1 MGNWIFFLSPIFEKP
16 LSSIKK
22 KFQRDMVMDNFVY
35 LLYMYLTIYV
45 HFILLSLV
53 DFEKKIFY
61 WLTGTLKNAFFDYTD

>member
-1 MGNWIFFLSPIFEKP
+1 MGLRKKMGKLIFFISTIFEKP

-35 LLYMYLTIYV
+35 LLYMYLTIYI
-45 HFILLSLV
+45 HFMLLSLV

-61 WLTGTLKNAFFDYTD
+61 